1 MTHPLNETVSFKYN
15 FKNELMQIKPVN
27 LWYPGYDYTLNF
39 TYDNYGNV
47 TMVVTV
53 PESAASYTTYAATS
67 YDHKPNFLGGNPWLK
82 YIQFHH

>member
-53 PESAASYTTYAATS
+53 PESAASYTLNLLA
-67 YDHKPNFLGGNPWLK
+67 
-82 YIQFHH
+82 